1 MAGALDRAAELV
13 LGEEGSVATDAEMRV
28 VMVSAAISVAGVMV
42 ISPIVSSLA
51 GPLDVTPAK
60 AGQLIAAFTAPMI
73 LLTPVTGVLADRIGR
88 KPVLVGGLVLFGLA
102 GGAIALV
109 NSYEVVLALRVI
121 QGAGYAGT
129 IPLTV
134 TIIGDLYDGAREST
148 AQGLRVTSIQ
158 LVSLGA
164 PLIAGVLVAR
174 SWRLPFLL
182 FLPALGI
189 AVWAWM
195 TLPEAHT
202 PAESTLGEYS
212 RELLGALKAPGTL
225 LVVSTFTIRF
235 VLTFGYLTYVSV
247 LLSSRFGASTVLSGV
262 VVSGWGLTSLVAA
275 TQSGRVTARA
285 DGRLVLLVGFLG
297 AAVGLAAMPFGVA
310 GFAAG
315 LLAFG
320 LGTGISGPV
329 QKSLLTQLTRPELR
343 GGAVSAGV
351 IAQAV
356 GQTLGPVVM
365 GAALT
370 LADPGVV
377 FIVLGLAGGG
387 LGAAVSLLAYRFGDA
402 AG

>member
-1 MAGALDRAAELV
+1 MAGTLDRAAELL
-13 LGEEGSVATDAEMRV
+13 LGEEGAVATEAEMRV

-51 GPLDVTPAK
+51 GPLSVTPAK
-60 AGQLIAAFTAPMI
+60 AGQLIAAFTAPSI
-73 LLTPVTGVLADRIGR
+73 LLTPVTGVLADRMGR

-109 NSYEVVLALRVI
+109 ADYRMVLALRVL

-134 TIIGDLYDGAREST
+134 TIIGDLYDGAREAT

-164 PLIAGVLVAR
+164 PLVASVLVAR

-182 FLPALGI
+182 FLPALAI
-189 AVWAWM
+189 AAWAWV
-195 TLPEAHT
+195 TLPTAHT
-202 PAESTLGEYS
+202 PAETTLSAYV
-212 RELLGALKAPGTL
+212 RELLGALREPGTT
-225 LVVSTFTIRF
+225 LVVATFAVRF
-235 VLTFGYLTYVSV
+235 FLTFGYLTYVSV
-247 LLSSRFGASTVLSGV
+247 LLATRFGASTLLSGLA
-262 VVSGWGLTSLVAA
+262 VSGWGLTSLLAT
-275 TQSGRVTARA
+275 TQSGRVTARV
-285 DGRLVLLVGFLG
+285 DGRLVLVVGFVG
-297 AAVGLAAMPFGVA
+297 AALGLAVMSFGLA
-310 GFAAG
+310 GFAVG

-320 LGTGISGPV
+320 LGTGITGPV
-329 QKSLLTQLTRPELR
+329 QKSILTQLAPPDLR

-365 GAALT
+365 GAALAT
-370 LADPGVV
+370 GDPGSV
-377 FIVLGLAGGG
+377 FVVLGLAGGG
-387 LGAAVSLLAYRFGDA
+387 LGAVVSLLAHRYGDR
-402 AG
+402 